1 MFSLCKDFEDLSLE
15 DKTDGSSSSSSSTI
29 LAQPSSYGYRGPFDP
44 FLRSW
49 LDIFFLGPFY

>member
-29 LAQPSSYGYRGPFDP
+29 LAQPSSYGYRGPF
-44 FLRSW
+44 LTQ